1 MGRDREEINEIVYT
15 APKKE
20 TKKKKLKPGLLV
32 EMAGYIFGDENCRW
46 CPKYLVM
53 LERKD
58 LIK

>member
-1 MGRDREEINEIVYT
+1 MKQSIET

-20 TKKKKLKPGLLV
+20 TKKKKKIKPRLLV
-32 EMAGYIFGDENCRW
+32 EMAGYIFRDENCRW

>member
-1 MGRDREEINEIVYT
+1 MKQSIET

-20 TKKKKLKPGLLV
+20 IKKKRLKPRLLV
-32 EMAGYIFGDENCRW
+32 EMAGYIFRDENCRW

-58 LIK
+58 LTK